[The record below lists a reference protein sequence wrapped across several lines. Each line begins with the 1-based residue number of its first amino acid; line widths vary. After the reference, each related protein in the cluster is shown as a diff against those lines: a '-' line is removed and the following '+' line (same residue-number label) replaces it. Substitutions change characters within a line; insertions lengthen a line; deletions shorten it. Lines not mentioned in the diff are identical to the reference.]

1 MSYFTINTNITDS
14 ANYASNRIE
23 FNTANNNYIDF
34 HKSNNNIDYTN
45 YKEANIIMKVFILTF
60 LVLILSFIIFCIIT
74 TSTN

>member
-45 YKEANIIMKVFILTF
+45 YNQIYIIVLNKVIKFSFNDSRINLRFIG
-60 LVLILSFIIFCIIT
+60 
-74 TSTN
+74 